1 MDLNNT
7 IVIYVI
13 LGICFVAISI
23 ILFAIS
29 RVVNSGSHR
38 HRSIRTIKKQPRCL
52 KIFRTRF

>member
-13 LGICFVAISI
+13 LGIFFVAISI
-23 ILFAIS
+23 VLFAIS
-29 RVVNSGSHR
+29 RAVKSGSQR
-38 HRSIRTIKKQPRCL
+38 HRNIRTIKKQPRCL